1 MTRYCT
7 HCGAPYEAETVNFCA
22 MCGTSLKSAPVAA
35 VVASPVAAHA
45 ASPMPAPKSASRW
58 TIPHDHAQRVDPVV
72 PVVAD
77 VVSSAT
83 ASSSLADSQIEPFV
97 DVTHAIAEDSPVLA
111 LPPRNL
117 PPPVAAPAVA
127 EPVGAVAVAND
138 PRSSA
143 PAVGA
148 VPLAEPVAPPTPD
161 AVENKSALR
170 ARWESSASFLVST
183 LVHTVAFI
191 ILSLI
196 VIGPTE
202 FSPPMLIVSAP
213 AAAAEEFVVE
223 EFQMIDTA
231 EDLPTDVTSATE
243 LADLTSKF
251 EVPDGPSEM
260 DSSGE
265 EDNAG
270 NITLPDGLLS
280 AVAGGG
286 DRTLTGSSATFAQR
300 LKQAKAKTGAVQVS
314 LIWNN
319 FNDLDLHVVA
329 PSGELI
335 FFQNRRSRCRGVL
348 DVDRNAEGPTTNE
361 PVENV
366 YWPAN
371 RAPFGEYVV
380 VVDHYRNHGDTDPTA
395 FEVQVKVD
403 GRTRKLTGIISRGDP
418 AQAIHR
424 FTRVKGGASD
434 DDFYVE

>member
-7 HCGAPYEAETVNFCA
+7 QCGAPYEAETVNFCA
-22 MCGTSLKSAPVAA
+22 MCGTSLRPAPVAA
-35 VVASPVAAHA
+35 MTASPVAAHA
-45 ASPMPAPKSASRW
+45 ASPTPAPKSASRW
-58 TIPHDHAQRVDPVV
+58 TIPRDGAQHVDPVV
-72 PVVAD
+72 PVAAH

-117 PPPVAAPAVA
+117 PPAVAASAVV
-127 EPVGAVAVAND
+127 EPVAVAVAND
-138 PRSSA
+138 PRPSA
-143 PAVGA
+143 PSADA
-148 VPLAEPVAPPTPD
+148 LPLSEPVAPPTPE
-161 AVENKSALR
+161 AVENNSALR

-213 AAAAEEFVVE
+213 AAAVEEFVVE
-223 EFQMIDTA
+223 EFQMIDAA

-243 LADLTSKF
+243 LTDVTSKF

-270 NITLPDGLLS
+270 DITLPDGLLS

-335 FFQNRRSRCRGVL
+335 FFQNRRSRCQGVL

-380 VVDHYRNHGDTDPTA
+380 VVDHYRNHGDADPTP

-403 GRTRKLTGIISRGDP
+403 GRTRKFTGIISHGEP
-418 AQAIHR
+418 AQSIHR